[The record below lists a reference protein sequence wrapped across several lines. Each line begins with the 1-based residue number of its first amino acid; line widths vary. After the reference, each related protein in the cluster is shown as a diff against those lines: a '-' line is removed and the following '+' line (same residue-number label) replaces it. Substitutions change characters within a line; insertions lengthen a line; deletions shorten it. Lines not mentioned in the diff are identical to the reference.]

1 MKRQNQKRTDTLYD
15 STNTKYENRQNS
27 STLLEE
33 ARTTVEGVTGWEFKG
48 GLTLGFQLPWCVQF
62 VKIIQSFTTGLLYV
76 HFSICILDFK
86 KKAFILSAQ
95 CQRNGKCHFLFW
107 FFRGEELKT
116 EARCRSSSGQINRAK
131 RKKPNFRRLEKSLQP
146 QVVP

>member
-1 MKRQNQKRTDTLYD
+1 MVKRQNQKRTDTLYD

-62 VKIIQSFTTGLLYV
+62 VKIIQIFTTGLLYV

-95 CQRNGKCHFLFW
+95 CHHFLFW
-107 FFRGEELKT
+107 FFRDEELKT
-116 EARCRSSSGQINRAK
+116 EARCRSSSRQINRAD
-131 RKKPNFRRLEKSLQP
+131 RKKPNFRRLEKSLP
-146 QVVP
+146 